1 MGIGCATSLTHTH
14 THPTPFPLTVIPLPL
29 SNQAMTLSS
38 RGDSLGERESSTLCV
53 IHRLLSLVSVSA
65 CFPGVL
71 FGSQCLPPIVFLF
84 LSLRLHGCPCV
95 SASRCPSMGVFDPI
109 SVFLALYPYLYPSRP
124 FQGLSPCL

>member
-1 MGIGCATSLTHTH
+1 MGIGCATSH
-14 THPTPFPLTVIPLPL
+14 THPTPFPLTLIPLPL

-71 FGSQCLPPIVFLF
+71 FGSQCLPPNCLSVF
-84 LSLRLHGCPCV
+84 V
-95 SASRCPSMGVFDPI
+95 SASPRVPLCI
-109 SVFLALYPYLYPSRP
+109 RL
-124 FQGLSPCL
+124 